1 MDVPNAARTPQQ
13 DRQSLGTDNG
23 AQGTVSCSSLLPVSQ
38 VQLDAP
44 GFPQVY
50 PERETEL

>member
-1 MDVPNAARTPQQ
+1 MDVPNVERTPQQ
-13 DRQSLGTDNG
+13 GRQSLGTDNG
-23 AQGTVSCSSLLPVSQ
+23 AQGTVSCSPLLPVSQ
-38 VQLDAP
+38 VELDAA